1 VNITNHRDC
10 PVIDFTNHRDYPVT
24 DSTTMIVKMKMKSI
38 IKTSYLL
45 NLKGKY
51 VVLETGNKNDN

>member
-10 PVIDFTNHRDYPVT
+10 PVIDSTNHRDYPVT
-24 DSTTMIVKMKMKSI
+24 DYTMIVKMKSI
-38 IKTSYLL
+38 IKTSYLP

-51 VVLETGNKNDN
+51 VVLETGNKNDNYY